1 MCHDAYCLMFLLIF
15 SLSLLLHIGVLFH
28 QSWFHVWPAPVFVVR
43 ADNLSCPIATLWKDK
58 KISFILP
65 KDRSQVAIDTAM
77 VNNIWRQTR
86 KFGKTFPCTYCTIKW
101 SYSLRV
107 VIVTSSRVLRDTLQT
122 TIFFKGPKPS
132 KSVSWKFSI
141 ALRLSLMFASSFAS
155 GRPLVSSRNPKLG
168 FNFRN

>member
-15 SLSLLLHIGVLFH
+15 PLSLLLHIGVLFH

-86 KFGKTFPCTYCTIKW
+86 KFGKTFLCTYCTIKW

-122 TIFFKGPKPS
+122 TIFRIMEIFYSIAPFFD
-132 KSVSWKFSI
+132 VCFIICIWQAFSI
-141 ALRLSLMFASSFAS
+141 QQK
-155 GRPLVSSRNPKLG
+155 PKI
-168 FNFRN
+168 RI